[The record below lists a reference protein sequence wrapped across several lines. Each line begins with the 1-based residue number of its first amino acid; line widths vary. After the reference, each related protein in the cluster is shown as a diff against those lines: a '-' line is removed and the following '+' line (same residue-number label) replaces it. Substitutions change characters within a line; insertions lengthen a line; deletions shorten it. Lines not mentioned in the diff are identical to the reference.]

1 MHQTVCLPI
10 DCVMQSKHSLIPAVD
25 VDFRED
31 LFMGKVIKVSQNGQE
46 RVFKSASYG
55 SEDQLKQ
62 GIDML
67 QQISESWKLGSDAPR
82 VPRLLGLVTSKNQI
96 AGVLEEYVDGENLS
110 ELNMAGISTAQRRK

>member
-1 MHQTVCLPI
+1 
-10 DCVMQSKHSLIPAVD
+10 MQSKHSLIPAVD

-46 RVFKSASYG
+46 RVFKSASYR

-67 QQISESWKLGSDAPR
+67 QQISESWKLGSNAP
-82 VPRLLGLVTSKNQI
+82 VYHVFS
-96 AGVLEEYVDGENLS
+96 VLSLRRTKSQEY
-110 ELNMAGISTAQRRK
+110 